1 VTVDDQV
8 LGNRTAV
15 MPFGLDRVDG
25 LTGGSAN
32 DGSSFSPQADLLDYL
47 LLWLNTNPTSPVGDI
62 PGIGQVTV
70 AAHPNP
76 FNPQTTIAF
85 ELPRAMEVSLDIF
98 DLQGRLVR
106 SLLDESP
113 FATGGHKQVWDG
125 RDGEGRAT
133 ASGVYFYRFTAGDQ
147 KRVGKLTLLK

>member
-1 VTVDDQV
+1 VTVDDTV
-8 LGNRTAV
+8 LDNRTVV
-15 MPFGLDRVDG
+15 MPFNLDGISGMTVGAGKRDKV
-25 LTGGSAN
+25 N
-32 DGSSFSPQADLLDYL
+32 SPSTYLICYL
-47 LLWLNTNPTSPVGDI
+47 LSWLGSDVVSAADDL
-62 PGIGQVTV
+62 PGAGRLSVT
-70 AAHPNP
+70 AHPNP
-76 FNPQTTIAF
+76 FNPTTTIAF